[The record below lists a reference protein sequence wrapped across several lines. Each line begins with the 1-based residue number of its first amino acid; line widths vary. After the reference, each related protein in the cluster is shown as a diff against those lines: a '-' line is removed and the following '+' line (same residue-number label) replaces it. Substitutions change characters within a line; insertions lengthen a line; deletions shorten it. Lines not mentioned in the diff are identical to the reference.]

1 MSAVAANPI
10 ANAAFEQEMYNLH
23 LSLGDKC
30 TYGQWHKEDPS
41 KPLREMIRHM
51 TKLRE
56 ESEEEAAQRAAEDWA
71 YEAQQL
77 AAIEAAE
84 AAEDSRMPCL
94 YCDEV
99 VPYGVCDPC
108 QHAMDAYGAIQCAFC
123 EASWTSR
130 RTPPCVKCH
139 PSYIADFR
147 AAEAAAVAS
156 VASVASAATAA
167 ASTSDDE
174 DMGWYSARKAEWAA
188 YAAQVEEAKRPPSK
202 KEEENE

>member
-1 MSAVAANPI
+1 MSAVAIP
-10 ANAAFEQEMYNLH
+10 NAAFEQEMYNLH

-56 ESEEEAAQRAAEDWA
+56 ESEEEAAKRAAEDWA

-84 AAEDSRMPCL
+84 EAESNIMPCL

-108 QHAMDAYGAIQCAFC
+108 QHAMDTYGAIQCDHC
-123 EASWTSR
+123 EASWTR
-130 RTPPCVKCH
+130 RTTPPCVKCH

-147 AAEAAAVAS
+147 AAEAAAVAPE
-156 VASVASAATAA
+156 
-167 ASTSDDE
+167 STSDDE
-174 DMGWYSARKAEWAA
+174 DMGWYKAKKAEWAA
-188 YAAQVEEAKRPPSK
+188 YAAQVEEESKRPPPE
-202 KEEENE
+202 EEENE